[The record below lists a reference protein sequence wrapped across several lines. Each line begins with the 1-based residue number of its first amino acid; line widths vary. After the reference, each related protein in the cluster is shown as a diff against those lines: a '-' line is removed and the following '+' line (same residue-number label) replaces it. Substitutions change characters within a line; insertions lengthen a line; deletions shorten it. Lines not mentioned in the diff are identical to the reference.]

1 MYLISGTLF
10 IIASFFIFISNYV
23 LKQLSYTQFNT
34 FIALVGFISLFM
46 GAVFYYVHSN
56 ESKDKK

>member
-1 MYLISGTLF
+1 MYLISGTLV

-23 LKQLSYTQFNT
+23 LNQLSYTQLNA

-46 GAVFYYVHSN
+46 GAIFYYVHYA
-56 ESKDKK
+56 ESKKK